1 MQSSPTGAVAASF
14 IVDTGP
20 IVAFLDADDQHH
32 AWAKAH
38 FARLRPP
45 LLTCEAVLTE
55 ACFLTARGGG
65 DESVV
70 IELVERSVL
79 SIATFFDA
87 EAASIARLMRRYKNV
102 PMSLTDACLVRLIE
116 LNSQTT
122 LFTLDSNFEIYRQ
135 KGRRLIPL
143 LAPATSHR

>member
-1 MQSSPTGAVAASF
+1 
-14 IVDTGP
+14 
-20 IVAFLDADDQHH
+20 
-32 AWAKAH
+32 
-38 FARLRPP
+38 
-45 LLTCEAVLTE
+45 
-55 ACFLTARGGG
+55 LTARGGG

-70 IELVERSVL
+70 VELVERGVL
-79 SIATFFDA
+79 SIATLFDA

-122 LFTLDSNFEIYRQ
+122 LFTLDSDFEIYRQ

-143 LAPATSHR
+143 LATATSHR